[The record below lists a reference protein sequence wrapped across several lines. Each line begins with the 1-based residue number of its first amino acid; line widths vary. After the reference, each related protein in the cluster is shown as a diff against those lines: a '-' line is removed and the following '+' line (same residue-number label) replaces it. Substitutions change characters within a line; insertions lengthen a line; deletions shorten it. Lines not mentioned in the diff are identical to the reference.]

1 MFKFAIACLSAVA
14 SAHLAGGT
22 EFKTLG
28 RVDFKLASYIQFGK
42 FGDEDLLLAA
52 EFAGQPW
59 KGGSVALVKGVKDGV
74 INGDVGNLEAVEL
87 DTSPYDL

>member
-1 MFKFAIACLSAVA
+1 MPPPGPSVTA
-14 SAHLAGGT
+14 
-22 EFKTLG
+22 
-28 RVDFKLASYIQFGK
+28 
-42 FGDEDLLLAA
+42 LLCVFPHA

-74 INGDVGNLEAVEL
+74 INGDVGSLEAVTL